1 VSIAL
6 IVGLGNPSPQY
17 VATRHNAGF
26 WLVDNLANEPFHTK
40 AKFYGSVCRVEIPQP
55 TISQRKKPLTSP
67 SQDKKQSA
75 TLSEKAELH
84 DEKPSFLRRL
94 GLFTSPKKAKQ
105 AAPISPRKNGEFLT
119 CWLLKPNTFMNRSG
133 QAVAA
138 LVNYYQIPP
147 QQILVIHD
155 DLDFPP
161 GKVRLKQG
169 GGDGRHNG
177 LKSIIAQLGSN
188 QFLRLRLGI
197 GHPGRSEDVTGYVL
211 NAPTRDEQIEIEAA
225 MSAALEVMPL
235 IVAGEVNKAMQQLH
249 SK

>member
-1 VSIAL
+1 MSIAL

-40 AKFYGSVCRVEIPQP
+40 TKFYGSVCRAQMEQP
-55 TISQRKKPLTSP
+55 TQSPGKKPLTPP
-67 SQDKKQSA
+67 SQSEKQSA
-75 TLSEKAELH
+75 ALFQKAELH
-84 DEKPSFLRRL
+84 DEKPSFLQR
-94 GLFTSPKKAKQ
+94 LFTSPKKAKQ
-105 AAPISPRKNGEFLT
+105 AVPISQRKNGEFLT

-133 QAVAA
+133 LAVAA
-138 LVNYYQIPP
+138 LAHYYQIPP
-147 QQILVIHD
+147 QQILVVHD

-197 GHPGRSEDVTGYVL
+197 GHPGRREDVTGYVL

-225 MSAALEVMPL
+225 MTAALEVMPL